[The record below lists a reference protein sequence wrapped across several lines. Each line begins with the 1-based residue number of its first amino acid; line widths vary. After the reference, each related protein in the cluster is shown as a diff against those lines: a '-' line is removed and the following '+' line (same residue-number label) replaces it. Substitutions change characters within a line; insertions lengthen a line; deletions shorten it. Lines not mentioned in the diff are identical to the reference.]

1 MKPAP
6 SSHYRAWRLYR
17 AMSTSVVDAFCA
29 SNPLIKALLHVI
41 CAPFVLELTRL
52 GLKMEGIIA
61 RESHLHGA
69 SAWLVHIASQRID
82 IAGAERIP
90 RQGPLLLV
98 GNHGGL
104 GDAHAILSASPR
116 RDTLLLAHDFGILPG
131 LAQFRQHVI
140 VVDETRP
147 QTALRQSIRHLRGGG
162 SLLLFPR
169 GQIEADPALDIEAA
183 LDSLTE
189 WTRSID
195 LFARHVPGLA
205 IAPVAVAGLLSR
217 RALRNPL
224 LRCYRDRDK
233 RHFLAATFQMMF
245 PVYRDADITV
255 RIGEAL
261 RGDSATLAAVQ
272 ARMADLLPQ
281 TRDRTRKH

>member
-1 MKPAP
+1 MGKFDR
-6 SSHYRAWRLYR
+6 YLRLYR
-17 AMSTSVVDAFCA
+17 AMSSSVVDAFCFR
-29 SNPLIKALLHVI
+29 NPLINALLHVA
-41 CAPFVLELTRL
+41 CAPFALELTRI

-61 RESHLHGA
+61 RDGHLKGA
-69 SAWLVHIASQRID
+69 SAWLVDIASQRID
-82 IAGAERIP
+82 IRGAGRIP
-90 RQGPLLLV
+90 RNGPLLLV
-98 GNHGGL
+98 GNHAGL
-104 GDAHAILSASPR
+104 GDAHAILRASPR

-131 LAQFRQHVI
+131 LAQFRQYVI
-140 VVDETRP
+140 VVDEARP
-147 QTALRQSIRHLRGGG
+147 QAALRQSIRHLRGGG

-169 GQIEADPALDIEAA
+169 GQIEPDPALDLDAA
-183 LDSLTE
+183 LESLSD

-205 IAPVAVAGLLSR
+205 ITPVAVAGFLSR

-224 LRCYRDRDK
+224 LRFYRDRDK

-245 PVYRDADITV
+245 AFYRDAAISV
-255 RIGEAL
+255 RVGESL